1 VDLSPAQT
9 FAITVT
15 DVIDAPVLDLN
26 GPAIGSGFSAAYV
39 EGDAPVAIVDSAELT
54 LVDIDSTQIAQA
66 LVSIGNLQDGAS
78 EALAVDV
85 SGAPITQAYNA
96 ALGTLT
102 LSGLATV
109 AEYRDVLRTTTYV
122 NGSSNPDETVRDVGF
137 IVEDAEGAVSDTVF
151 AEVAVTGINSAPTFD
166 AGGNVAVDEDSGA
179 YAAAWATNI
188 ADGDGG
194 GQLLSFV
201 IDVNDNPALFAVPPA
216 ISATGVLSFTPAD
229 DANGV
234 ANIDVFLQDDGGTA
248 SGG

>member
-1 VDLSPAQT
+1 M
-9 FAITVT
+9 
-15 DVIDAPVLDLN
+15 
-26 GPAIGSGFSAAYV
+26 
-39 EGDAPVAIVDSAELT
+39 
-54 LVDIDSTQIAQA
+54 
-66 LVSIGNLQDGAS
+66 
-78 EALAVDV
+78 
-85 SGAPITQAYNA
+85 
-96 ALGTLT
+96 
-102 LSGLATV
+102 

-216 ISATGVLSFTPAD
+216 ISATGVVAPCVFERSLDGAVFTQWVEDWLLPALPPGTTIVLDNLSVHRNPAVRAAVDKAGCQLRFLPAYSPDFNPIELVFAHLKTHVRGRAARTFDAVVDAIGIGLNAVTPAHLR
-229 DANGV
+229 AYYRHCGY
-234 ANIDVFLQDDGGTA
+234 ALPEKPSQPP
-248 SGG
+248 